1 MLPLTVRARVRAPL
15 ATAVLL
21 LLAGCGGTGNGK
33 AAAGATPPEDF
44 GCLTEAQAKSG
55 TTSYDDTEGNP
66 VDAWLGGKGAA
77 AVLLMH
83 QSDGD
88 LCQWMPQAE
97 LLAGDGYRVLVVD
110 SNGSEVPEVVAGVA
124 LLRAKGARHV
134 LLMGASKGG
143 TGVLAG
149 AVEVNP
155 PVDAVVS
162 LSAPEYYGVTDAASA
177 VPRLTAPVLYMA
189 AAGDTEFAEAGKAL
203 HKATTKA
210 PENRL
215 EIVGGPM
222 HGVGMLTDDAN
233 WATVTD
239 FLAKYAGGSG
249 GGGAG

>member
-1 MLPLTVRARVRAPL
+1 MSFMVRVRVCAPL
-15 ATAVLL
+15 AAVL
-21 LLAGCGGTGNGK
+21 LLAGCGGGGDGK
-33 AAAGATPPEDF
+33 AAAEATPPEDF

-55 TTSYDDTEGNP
+55 STSYDDTEGNP
-66 VDAWLGGKGAA
+66 VDAWLGGKGDA

-88 LCQWMPQAE
+88 LCQWMPQADI
-97 LLAGDGYRVLVVD
+97 LAKDGYRVLVVD
-110 SNGSEVPEVVAGVA
+110 SNGSEVPEVVAGVK
-124 LLRAKGARHV
+124 LLRAKGAGHV

-149 AVEVNP
+149 AVEVSP

-162 LSAPEYYGVTDAASA
+162 LSAPEYYGVTDAAAA

-203 HKATTKA
+203 HKATKKA

-215 EIVGGPM
+215 EIVSGPM
-222 HGVGMLTDDAN
+222 HGVGMFTSDAN

-239 FLAKYAGGSG
+239 FLAKYAGG
-249 GGGAG
+249 AG